1 MNIAGSGSLPGGD
14 YNEPIHISGSGKITG
29 SVSCTE
35 LHIAG
40 SGKVEGDLACG
51 SELKISGSGK
61 IAGSVHANGIAVAG
75 SGSIGGQAVADGEV
89 RIAGSLHSGP
99 VRCTTLKISG
109 TLHAQGD
116 VSAEEAIIRGSI
128 HAAGLINAEKV
139 EITLGGDSDADS
151 IGGSTITVSPREGN
165 KGFFAR
171 LFTGGGYG
179 TLTVA
184 NSIEGDIIT
193 LENTNDASVTGRI
206 VKIGPNCRIGQV
218 YYTEGIE
225 ISPESNVDRYDM
237 ING

>member
-14 YNEPIHISGSGKITG
+14 YNEAIHISGSGKLTG

-40 SGKVEGDLACG
+40 SGKVEGDLSCG
-51 SELKISGSGK
+51 GDLKISGSGK
-61 IAGSVHANGIAVAG
+61 IVGSARTGSISVAG
-75 SGSIGGQAVADGEV
+75 SGNIGGQASAERDIH
-89 RIAGSLHSGP
+89 IAGSLHSGP
-99 VRCTTLKISG
+99 VRCSTLKITG
-109 TLHAQGD
+109 TLNADGD
-116 VSAEEAIIRGSI
+116 VSAEEAIVRGSI

-139 EITLGGDSDADS
+139 DIVLGGNSSADS
-151 IGGSTITVSPREGN
+151 IGGSTITVSTRIEN

-171 LFTGGGYG
+171 LFTGGGHG
-179 TLTVA
+179 TLTVT
-184 NSIEGDIIT
+184 NSIEGDLIT
-193 LENTNDASVTGRI
+193 LENTEAASVTGRI

-218 YYTEGIE
+218 YYTEGVE